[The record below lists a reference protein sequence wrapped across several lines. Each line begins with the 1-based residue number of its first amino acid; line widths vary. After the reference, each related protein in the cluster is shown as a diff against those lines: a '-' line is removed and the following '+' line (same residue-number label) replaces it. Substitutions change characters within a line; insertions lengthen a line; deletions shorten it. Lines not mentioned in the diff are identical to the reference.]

1 MTFKMMVAWF
11 SACFIYYGIFLLLP
25 SILARNHA
33 TSYDMKYLALIVI
46 NICELTCFFFVMPI
60 IDNPL
65 YGRKKTMWIT
75 FLIVV
80 ALSLLLMITG

>member
-1 MTFKMMVAWF
+1 
-11 SACFIYYGIFLLLP
+11 
-25 SILARNHA
+25 
-33 TSYDMKYLALIVI
+33 
-46 NICELTCFFFVMPI
+46 MPI

-80 ALSLLLMITG
+80 ALSVLLMITG